1 MRFFVVITLA
11 LTMVLGVAVLPVQ
24 AGDNN
29 WIGDEDGDLWSV
41 GTNWSETHVPT
52 TSERAVIDNGHR
64 CDIPEDY
71 TTAVARRIKIA
82 NSGSE
87 LRTKKGSIL
96 TLGDGAER
104 TSKIEKGGVLQIGND
119 VDNGNATLKIYGDH
133 KIKGGGTEQGGKIL
147 LVRDS
152 VIDDSG
158 HEGDELT
165 IEDDCGVSCDINH
178 KPTANCSL
186 TVTGQGSIKVELY
199 NDAFVVDD
207 DAKRLTLADHDKDSG
222 CCGFW
227 IAQGEGVL
235 AVQAV
240 VTGAGTWQVVDPNMF
255 GKLEIGDGVS
265 NAGCV
270 LATGNV
276 FLTGGYE
283 TVVLHVQSN
292 GHFCTEGSLVYA
304 SDPELPTQP
313 YIEVDADVAAMFGV
327 SACDATNCPE

>member
-1 MRFFVVITLA
+1 
-11 LTMVLGVAVLPVQ
+11 MVLGVAVLTVH
-24 AGDNN
+24 ATDNEF
-29 WIGDEDGDLWSV
+29 IGEDGAE
-41 GTNWSETHVPT
+41 WSETENWSLAHLPT

-87 LRTKKGSIL
+87 LRMKKGSIL
-96 TLGDGAER
+96 TLGDGQER

-119 VDNGNATLKIYGDH
+119 VDNGNATLEIYGDH
-133 KIKGGGTEQGGKIL
+133 TIVGDGTEQGGKIL

-165 IEDDCGVSCDINH
+165 IEDDCDVSCDINH

-186 TVTGQGSIKVELY
+186 TVTGQGSIEVKLY
-199 NDAFVVDD
+199 NDAFVVAD
-207 DAKRLTLADHDKDSG
+207 DATCLTLAGHDKDSG

-227 IAQGEGVL
+227 IAQGKGVL

-255 GKLEIGDGVS
+255 GKLEIGDGVCK
-265 NAGCV
+265 AGCV